1 MPCRWI
7 VVLFAV
13 LLAPLA
19 RAGTLADMD
28 ALIPSENYAQ
38 AKSLGVAAL
47 ADAREHDAVVELLFN
62 LVLESPPDFSE
73 AEWTPWRDALQRR
86 RAAADANARSLA
98 TLAMWRAQQAFAAH
112 ERDAATAG
120 VDEALRLLRDGM
132 GRIAPAEHVYVLTLA
147 AQIRGLHGDY
157 AQGAQLAGE
166 AVALLPSPRNMLERV
181 RRLRA
186 LYFNALFEDR
196 LGHYDT
202 ALRLARQGIV
212 EAEQL
217 GVPNNAFRRRLVGAL
232 SESLISRGDFT
243 AVRDLMRP
251 ELERLRRLPEP
262 PRRELAMALGHL
274 AEAERQLGNRERALD
289 LWRES
294 ALAAAGDPAVVASG
308 SYAAILGNLG
318 MLAYELQRYEE
329 ADEAMTK
336 NLGLLEQRFG
346 GDSARVVPPLI
357 NAGEIAYERN
367 LLDEAEARF
376 RRSLAIVA
384 TQLGP
389 AHVEGAPAL
398 RGLAR
403 VLLRRGDA
411 DGAAQMLK
419 GAVAQQEAAAG
430 TGHPQLLA
438 WRCDLAE
445 AQAQSGDR
453 AGAFDNALL
462 VEQRRSD
469 LVASVAPVLG
479 ETQALEFKRGLAR
492 CSERL
497 LALAAEGNDAQQI
510 TAAWNEIA
518 AARGLATRLA
528 GQRMAYLRS
537 HLDAPAQQRWD
548 RWSKAATDYADALR
562 GGADAQALANLRREL
577 DAAVEALGDV
587 APLHAVQRTSVADLR
602 ARLPSQTRLVAFASG
617 AGVPQPRLYAF
628 VAEPD
633 QPPRLIALGDVAA
646 LEARGE
652 RWYRLMREPGRDD
665 ELREAGLA
673 VRTHLF
679 DALKLARTD
688 GRLFVVADAVVHR
701 LNFAAL
707 PDADGYLIER
717 GLRLHLLETEHDLAV
732 AAAAPASGGL
742 LLLGV
747 PELARSDATALG
759 RLRGGCP
766 ELGSAFEPLPG
777 AEREIDTLAGVSR
790 AAGIDDVVALKG
802 TAATATAL
810 RRAAPRSNIIHFAT
824 HAFEIGA
831 DCAQRSAATSSNT
844 TRRGVGLRRD
854 VPESAASASAV
865 LAREAGLVLSGE
877 RGSNGLLLGA
887 DVSTLSLDGVG
898 WVVLSACDTGLG
910 ARLDD
915 EGIFGLRRAFR
926 LAGARTVLMSLWPV
940 DDAATSAWME
950 ALYRARLERKRD
962 TVDAVADAD
971 LAVLASR
978 RARGESLH
986 PFYWAG
992 FVAAGDWR

>member
-1 MPCRWI
+1 MSCRWI

-19 RAGTLADMD
+19 RAGTLAEMD
-28 ALIPSENYAQ
+28 ALIPSERYAQ
-38 AKSLGVAAL
+38 AKALGIAAL
-47 ADAREHDAVVELLFN
+47 SDPRERDAVLELLFN
-62 LVLESPPDFSE
+62 LVLESPPDFGE
-73 AEWTPWRDALQRR
+73 AEWMAWRDALQSR
-86 RAAADANARSLA
+86 RAATDANARSLA
-98 TLAMWRAQQAFAAH
+98 TLAMWRAQQAFQAQERNAAL
-112 ERDAATAG
+112 AG
-120 VDEALRLLRDGM
+120 VDDALRLLRDGK

-166 AVALLPSPRNMLERV
+166 AVALLPSPRSMLERV

-202 ALRLARQGIV
+202 ALALARKGI
-212 EAEQL
+212 AESELL
-217 GVPNNAFRRRLVGAL
+217 GVPNNAFRRRLIGAL

-251 ELERLRRLPEP
+251 ELERLRGLPDP
-262 PRRELAMALGHL
+262 PKRELAMTLGHL
-274 AEAERQLGNRERALD
+274 AEAERQLGDRERALV
-289 LWRES
+289 LLRES
-294 ALAAAGDPAVVASG
+294 AQAAAGDPAVVASG

-318 MLAYELQRYEE
+318 TLAYELQHYEE
-329 ADEAMTK
+329 ADEAMAQ
-336 NLGLLEQRFG
+336 NLGQIEKRFG
-346 GDSARVVPPLI
+346 GDSLRVVPPLI

-376 RRSLAIVA
+376 RRALSIVA
-384 TQLGP
+384 IGLGP
-389 AHVEGAPAL
+389 EHVEGAPAL

-411 DGAAQMLK
+411 SGAAQMLK
-419 GAVAQQEAAAG
+419 GAIAQQEAAAG
-430 TGHPQLLA
+430 TGHPQVLG

-445 AQAQSGDR
+445 ALAQSGDR
-453 AGAFDNALL
+453 TGAFDNALL
-462 VEQRRSD
+462 VEQRRSL

-497 LALAAEGNDAQQI
+497 LALAAEGKDAQQI
-510 TAAWNEIA
+510 AAAWNEIA

-528 GQRMAYLRS
+528 GQRMAHMRRN
-537 HLDAPAQQRWD
+537 LDAPTQQRWD

-562 GGADAQALANLRREL
+562 GGADAAAMANLRAEL
-577 DAAVEALGDV
+577 DTAVEALGDI
-587 APLHAVQRTSVADLR
+587 APLRTMQRASVADLR
-602 ARLPSQTRLVAFASG
+602 ARLPLETALVAFASG
-617 AGVPQPRLYAF
+617 AGVAKPQLYAF
-628 VAEPD
+628 VAEPG

-652 RWYRLMREPGRDD
+652 RWYRLMREPGRDE
-665 ELREAGLA
+665 ELREAGIA

-679 DALKLARTD
+679 DALKLARHD

-717 GLRLHLLETEHDLAV
+717 GLRLHLLETEHDLA
-732 AAAAPASGGL
+732 AATAAPTRKGL

-747 PELARSDATALG
+747 PELAGSDATALG

-777 AEREIDTLAGVSR
+777 AEHEIDTLAGVSR
-790 AAGIDDVVALKG
+790 AAGIDNVVALKG
-802 TAATATAL
+802 SAATATAL
-810 RRAAPRSNIIHFAT
+810 RRAAPQSNIIHFAT

-831 DCAQRSAATSSNT
+831 DCARRSDTA
-844 TRRGVGLRRD
+844 RRGVGLTRD
-854 VPESAASASAV
+854 APVSAASAKAV
-865 LAREAGLVLSGE
+865 LAREAGLILSGE

-887 DVSTLSLDGVG
+887 DVTTLALDGVG

-915 EGIFGLRRAFR
+915 EGVFGLRRAFR

-950 ALYRARLERKRD
+950 ALYRARLERQRD

-971 LAVLASR
+971 VAVLTAR
-978 RARGESLH
+978 RERGESLH

-992 FVAAGDWR
+992 FVAVGDWR

>member
-13 LLAPLA
+13 LLTPLA
-19 RAGTLADMD
+19 RAGTLTDMD
-28 ALIPSENYAQ
+28 ALIPSEGYAQ
-38 AKSLGVAAL
+38 ARSLGVAAL

-73 AEWTPWRDALQRR
+73 AEWTAWRDELQRR
-86 RAAADANARSLA
+86 RAATDANARSLA
-98 TLAMWRAQQAFAAH
+98 TLAMWRAQQAFQAH
-112 ERDAATAG
+112 ERDAAAAG
-120 VDEALRLLRDGM
+120 VDEALRLLREGR
-132 GRIAPAEHVYVLTLA
+132 GRIALAEHAYVLSLA

-166 AVALLPSPRNMLERV
+166 AVALLPSPRSMLERV

-202 ALRLARQGIV
+202 ALSLARQGIA

-217 GVPNNAFRRRLVGAL
+217 GVPNNAFRRRLIGAL

-251 ELERLRRLPEP
+251 ELERLRRMPEP
-262 PRRELAMALGHL
+262 PRRELAMTLGHL
-274 AEAERQLGNRERALD
+274 AEAERQLGNREHALV
-289 LWRES
+289 LLRES
-294 ALAAAGDPAVVASG
+294 ARAAAGDPAVVASG

-318 MLAYELQRYEE
+318 TLAYALQRYEE
-329 ADEAMTK
+329 ADEAMSQ
-336 NLGLLEQRFG
+336 NLGQLEKRFG
-346 GDSARVVPPLI
+346 GDSLRVVPPLI
-357 NAGEIAYERN
+357 NVGEIAYERN
-367 LLDEAEARF
+367 LLDEAETRF
-376 RRSLAIVA
+376 RRALAIVA

-411 DGAAQMLK
+411 AGAARMLE

-430 TGHPQLLA
+430 TGHPQVLA

-445 AQAQSGDR
+445 AQARSGDR
-453 AGAFDNALL
+453 DHAFDNALL
-462 VEQRRSD
+462 VEQRRSR

-497 LALAAEGNDAQQI
+497 LALAVESNDAQQI
-510 TAAWNEIA
+510 AAAWNEIA

-528 GQRMAYLRS
+528 GQRMAYLRR
-537 HLDAPAQQRWD
+537 HLDAPALRRWE
-548 RWSKAATDYADALR
+548 RWSKAATGYADALR
-562 GGADAQALANLRREL
+562 GGADVAALADLRREL
-577 DAAVEALGDV
+577 DTAVEALGDV
-587 APLHAVQRTSVADLR
+587 APAIRRAPVTDLL
-602 ARLPSQTRLVAFASG
+602 ARLPPQASLVAFASG
-617 AGVPQPRLYAF
+617 AGVARPQLYAF
-628 VAEPD
+628 VAEPG
-633 QPPRLIALGDVAA
+633 QPLRLRALGDVAA

-652 RWYRLMREPGRDD
+652 RWYRLLREPGRDD

-679 DALKLARTD
+679 DALRLVRQD

-717 GLRLHLLETEHDLAV
+717 GLRLHLLETEHDLAMS
-732 AAAAPASGGL
+732 AAAPVRSGL

-747 PELARSDATALG
+747 PELARSDATALD
-759 RLRGGCP
+759 RLRGSCP
-766 ELGSAFEPLPG
+766 ELGGAFEPLPG
-777 AEREIDTLAGVSR
+777 AEREIDTVAGVSR
-790 AAGIDDVVALKG
+790 AAGIASVVALKG
-802 TAATATAL
+802 TSATATAL
-810 RRAAPRSNIIHFAT
+810 RQAAPQANIIHFAT

-831 DCAQRSAATSSNT
+831 DCAQRSASP
-844 TRRGVGLRRD
+844 RRGVSLRRD
-854 VPESAASASAV
+854 VPDSATSASAA

-940 DDAATSAWME
+940 DDAATSVWME
-950 ALYRARLERKRD
+950 SLYRARLERKRD
-962 TVDAVADAD
+962 TVDAVADAN

-978 RARGESLH
+978 RERGESLH